1 MELRRGE
8 TLGLVGESG
17 SGKSTLAR
25 AITRLLPIDGGE
37 ILLGGVDIAQLSRR
51 QLRPVRKRVQMVF
64 QDPYASLDPRQRII
78 DIIAEGPIIHG
89 TPPAKAREEAH
100 ALLGLVGL
108 DPSAARRF
116 PHEFS
121 GGQRQRIGIARALAL
136 HPEVLVADEPVPAL
150 DVSGPAQ
157 APCPL
162 APIQARLHLSM
173 LFLTHDLRV
182 ALQVSDRLAL
192 MKQGE

>member
-25 AITRLLPIDGGE
+25 AITRLMPIDGGE
-37 ILLGGVDIAQLSRR
+37 ILLGGADIAQLSRR

-78 DIIAEGPIIHG
+78 AIIAEGPIIHG
-89 TPPAKAREEAH
+89 PPPAKARNEAQ

-108 DPSAARRF
+108 DPSAAQRF

-136 HPEVLVADEPVPAL
+136 HPEMLVPDEPVSALALSVQAQGPAL
-150 DVSGPAQ
+150 SRCNNLP
-157 APCPL
+157 
-162 APIQARLHLSM
+162 LHL
-173 LFLTHDLRV
+173 
-182 ALQVSDRLAL
+182 
-192 MKQGE
+192 